1 MSYYS
6 SSSSSTTASS
16 SRVVL
21 LVYDL
26 SQGMARALSQSI
38 LGRQIDG
45 IWHTGVLF
53 HGHEYY
59 FGGGINCDREGYFAQ
74 TRGMYPVQQID
85 LGASSRS
92 VEEVRTFLGTIRHR
106 FTAQAYDLIRNN
118 CNNFSNEVRKP
129 MSSFSRSTAYYY

>member
-1 MSYYS
+1 MSYSYNTS
-6 SSSSSTTASS
+6 TSSTSS

-53 HGHEYY
+53 NGHEYY

-85 LGASSRS
+85 LGVSTRTSDD
-92 VEEVRTFLGTIRHR
+92 VRTFLGTIRHR

-118 CNNFSNEVRKP
+118 CNNFSNEV
-129 MSSFSRSTAYYY
+129 SSFEDNSYNASYWLL